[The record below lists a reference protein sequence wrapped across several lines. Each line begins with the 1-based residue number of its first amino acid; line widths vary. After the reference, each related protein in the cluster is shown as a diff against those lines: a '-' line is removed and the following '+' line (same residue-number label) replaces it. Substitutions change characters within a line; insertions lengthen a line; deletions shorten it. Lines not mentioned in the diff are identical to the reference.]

1 MTFLEINNIVQT
13 LRALVFAAIYV
24 VWARGVSSAGRF
36 DGPEG
41 LVLLGK
47 GILVLIGATVVA
59 GIVLHIIG
67 MIVTIVAGQESKPG
81 EMDERDRLI
90 DQKSFE
96 HGITC
101 CGLGLLAAVIALWY
115 GWGAIWG
122 FHLILAGFTAADVL
136 ASALKFRAY
145 LRGSP

>member
-24 VWARGVSSAGRF
+24 VWARGAALAGRF
-36 DGPEG
+36 DGDAG

-47 GILVLIGATVVA
+47 GILVLIAATVVA

-90 DQKSFE
+90 ELKSFQ
-96 HGITC
+96 HGFTC

-122 FHLILAGFTAADVL
+122 FHLILAGFTTADVL
-136 ASALKFRAY
+136 VNTLKFRAY

>member
-13 LRALVFAAIYV
+13 LRALAFAAAYAL
-24 VWARGVSSAGRF
+24 WARGAVLAGRF
-36 DGPEG
+36 DGEAG
-41 LVLLGK
+41 LILLGK
-47 GILVLIGATVVA
+47 GILVFIGATVLA
-59 GIVLHIIG
+59 GIVLHVIG
-67 MIVTIVAGQESKPG
+67 MIVTIVAGQESRPG

-90 DQKSFE
+90 EQKSFE
-96 HGITC
+96 HGFTC

-122 FHLILAGFTAADVL
+122 FHLILTGFTTADVL
-136 ASALKFRAY
+136 VNTLKFRAY

>member
-13 LRALVFAAIYV
+13 LRALAFAGIYAS
-24 VWARGVSSAGRF
+24 WARGAALAGRF
-36 DGPEG
+36 DGEAG

-47 GILVLIGATVVA
+47 GILVLIAATVVA
-59 GIVLHIIG
+59 GIVLHVIG

-96 HGITC
+96 HGFNC

-115 GWGAIWG
+115 GWGAVWG
-122 FHLILAGFTAADVL
+122 FHLILAGFTAGDVL
-136 ASALKFRAY
+136 MSALKFRAY